1 MAKADAIPPETQ
13 QPQGAAP
20 SKRTS
25 ARAIRK
31 VSRLGQYQLLERLGG
46 GGMGDVYKARH
57 AKLERVVAVKVLSKQ
72 LTKDPSAVARFNR
85 EMKIIAKL
93 DHANIVRATDAGEE
107 LGFHY
112 LVMDLVEG
120 HDLSSVVKRLG
131 PLSVADACALVRWSR
146 HARWS
151 TSTSTAW
158 CTAIS
163 SRRT

>member
-31 VSRLGQYQLLERLGG
+31 VSRLGQNQSLERLGG

-72 LTKDPSAVARFNR
+72 LTKDP
-85 EMKIIAKL
+85 
-93 DHANIVRATDAGEE
+93 
-107 LGFHY
+107 
-112 LVMDLVEG
+112 
-120 HDLSSVVKRLG
+120 
-131 PLSVADACALVRWSR
+131 
-146 HARWS
+146 ARWLA
-151 TSTSTAW
+151 STAK
-158 CTAIS
+158 
-163 SRRT
+163 